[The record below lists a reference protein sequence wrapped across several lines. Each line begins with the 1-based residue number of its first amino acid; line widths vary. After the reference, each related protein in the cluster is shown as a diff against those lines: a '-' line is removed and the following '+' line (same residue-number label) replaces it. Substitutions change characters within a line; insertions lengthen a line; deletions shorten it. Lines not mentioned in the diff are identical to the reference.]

1 MTYSVFN
8 QTPNDAT
15 KEPMFLGNGVNV
27 SRFDKQRYE
36 VFEKLTEKQISFFW
50 RPEEIDLSKDRI
62 DFESLTEHEKHIF
75 INNLK
80 YQTLLDSVQGR
91 SPTTVLLPLVS
102 IPELEVWISTWAFFE
117 CVAEGT
123 EVLTTE
129 GWKDISKVT
138 TEDNVLVYNLDNE
151 TVFFEKPK
159 RTTDY
164 DFDNEMVE
172 YYSSVNGQFHQLV
185 TPNHRMPVKTRV
197 KQGSTSSKFF
207 KEADFQDYKPNHLA
221 PISGRL
227 HSKNKNRLSAL
238 DRLKIAV
245 QADGTV
251 SDRYTGERVG
261 TVPVWLSLTKQ
272 RKIDRLISLAKQAEI
287 DLIELTPEPTGQ
299 RRFKLVVPV
308 EHKPLEWK
316 RLDSWVKLEEV
327 SYDWCLD
334 FLEEISLWDSH
345 IYNHKNGDSSFEY
358 SSIVKSNADVIQAVA
373 TLCNHTARYK
383 LRQDNRKTS
392 YSDLNYLNVLPK
404 SFKDGQSINKR
415 KVPYKGKV
423 YCLETSTGAFVIRY
437 KNTVSVTGNT
447 IHSRSYTHIMRNVFV
462 NPSEVLDDIM
472 INPAIINRAKE
483 LTQYY
488 DDLYAYSISSNP
500 NPYELKKKLYLCLM
514 AVNVL
519 EAMRFYVSFACSFA
533 FAERKLMEGNAKII
547 RLISRDEAIHLNSTQ
562 TMLRLLP
569 KEDEDFAKIEQE
581 CESLCIN
588 MFWQAVESEKEWIKY
603 LFKDGSMIGLNEK
616 ILTQYLEYLA
626 NIRMQAVG
634 LTTLYSQSS
643 NPIGWINS
651 WLSSDNVQV
660 APQETEITAYLVGQV
675 DANLN
680 PDDFSDFEI

>member
-117 CVAEGT
+117 
-123 EVLTTE
+123 
-129 GWKDISKVT
+129 
-138 TEDNVLVYNLDNE
+138 
-151 TVFFEKPK
+151 
-159 RTTDY
+159 
-164 DFDNEMVE
+164 
-172 YYSSVNGQFHQLV
+172 
-185 TPNHRMPVKTRV
+185 
-197 KQGSTSSKFF
+197 
-207 KEADFQDYKPNHLA
+207 
-221 PISGRL
+221 
-227 HSKNKNRLSAL
+227 
-238 DRLKIAV
+238 
-245 QADGTV
+245 
-251 SDRYTGERVG
+251 
-261 TVPVWLSLTKQ
+261 
-272 RKIDRLISLAKQAEI
+272 
-287 DLIELTPEPTGQ
+287 
-299 RRFKLVVPV
+299 
-308 EHKPLEWK
+308 
-316 RLDSWVKLEEV
+316 
-327 SYDWCLD
+327 
-334 FLEEISLWDSH
+334 
-345 IYNHKNGDSSFEY
+345 
-358 SSIVKSNADVIQAVA
+358 
-373 TLCNHTARYK
+373 
-383 LRQDNRKTS
+383 
-392 YSDLNYLNVLPK
+392 
-404 SFKDGQSINKR
+404 
-415 KVPYKGKV
+415 
-423 YCLETSTGAFVIRY
+423 
-437 KNTVSVTGNT
+437 T

-472 INPAIINRAKE
+472 INPAIIDRAKE

-547 RLISRDEAIHLNSTQ
+547 KMIARDEALHLNSTQ

-660 APQETEITAYLVGQV
+660 SPQETEITSYLIGQV